1 MKRAFIIHGWG
12 GNSKEGWFPWLKKEL
27 VKRGFKVYVPNMP
40 DSECPKIKAWISC
53 LKKLVGTA
61 DENTY
66 FVGHSIGCQTILRY
80 LETLP
85 KNAKVGGAVFVAG
98 WTNLKLEAIEEEEPG
113 SSKIAMPWI
122 KKKISWNKI
131 LNHSKKFI
139 SIFSDND
146 PFVYLADSKIF
157 RNKLRSKIIVQRN
170 RGHFSGSSGV
180 KKLPIALK
188 SVLKIS
194 K

>member
-12 GNSKEGWFPWLKKEL
+12 GNSKEGWFPWLKSEL
-27 VKRGFKVYVPNMP
+27 EKRGFKVYVPNMP
-40 DSECPKIKAWISC
+40 DPECPKIKAWISC
-53 LKKLVGTA
+53 LKKLVGKA
-61 DENTY
+61 DKDTY
-66 FVGHSIGCQTILRY
+66 FVGHSIGCQAILRY

-85 KNAKVGGAVFVAG
+85 KTAKVGGAVFVAG
-98 WTNLKLEAIEEEEPG
+98 WTHLKIDAIEDEEPG

-131 LNHSKKFI
+131 LKHSKKFI

-146 PFVYLADSKIF
+146 PFVYLTDSKIF
-157 RNKLRSKIIVQRN
+157 RNKLRSKIIVQHN
-170 RGHFSGSSGV
+170 KGHFSGSSGV

-188 SVLKIS
+188 SVTELS
-194 K
+194 

>member
-12 GNSKEGWFPWLKKEL
+12 GNSKEGWFPWLKSKLE
-27 VKRGFKVYVPNMP
+27 KRGFKVYAPNMP
-40 DSECPKIKAWISC
+40 DSECPKIKAWVSC
-53 LKKLVGTA
+53 LKKLVGRA
-61 DENTY
+61 DKDTY
-66 FVGHSIGCQTILRY
+66 FVGHSIGCQAILRY

-98 WTNLKLEAIEEEEPG
+98 WTNLKLKAIEDEEPG

-122 KKKISWNKI
+122 KKKIVWNKI
-131 LNHSKKFI
+131 LRHSKKFI
-139 SIFSDND
+139 SLFSDND

-157 RNKLRSKIIVQRN
+157 RAKLHSKIIVQHN
-170 RGHFSGSSGV
+170 KGHFSGT
-180 KKLPIALK
+180 KKLPVALN

-194 K
+194 KQK